1 MFVFH
6 MIAVDSEFG
15 GRGIG
20 TELVL
25 RGMEHATRHGFQLLT
40 GETTGIA
47 SAKIFQVKNVLGL
60 LLKFIYPMFMLKCH
74 TKRILNVL

>member
-1 MFVFH
+1 MLVFH

-25 RGMEHATRHGFQLLT
+25 RGMEHATRRGFQVIT

-47 SAKIFQVKNVLGL
+47 SAKIFQVCSRF
-60 LLKFIYPMFMLKCH
+60 LLKFVFVLKW
-74 TKRILNVL
+74 